1 MFSRLT
7 SSNHLKVTPLFTDT
21 FFVVQIGT
29 VQGQCYHS
37 TENDKAGVN
46 WKLVTWTRR
55 EGRFIWE
62 VTGRAQLHPLGL
74 LYTSLLGVRQ
84 TFTTKPI
91 DLLELVSQ
99 GEEGLWELVEL
110 NLKYIESCYPC
121 WCHNM
126 QAV

>member
-1 MFSRLT
+1 M
-7 SSNHLKVTPLFTDT
+7 
-21 FFVVQIGT
+21 
-29 VQGQCYHS
+29 
-37 TENDKAGVN
+37 N

-55 EGRFIWE
+55 EGCFIWE
-62 VTGRAQLHPLGL
+62 ATGRAQLRPLGL

-121 WCHNM
+121 
-126 QAV
+126 